1 MLDARED
8 QAAGLR
14 RLFRRAPPQ
23 VVALY
28 GGGRGRTHNAALAAH
43 RIAGQA
49 ERVLVLDEAEGDGT
63 LAAAL
68 GVGEGPDLLQLLDGR
83 STLAR
88 IVQPVPGLVGRV
100 PVAAAALA
108 LPLLDGARRAC
119 LVEALR
125 ILHRHAGFVL
135 VHASADSAAEPSP
148 FVLAAPRRL
157 VVAEASASGAT
168 DAYRTIK
175 SLAAAGAGSVHVAV
189 CRARGRSDAAAFFR
203 SLEGLVR
210 RHVGVPL
217 VWLGELERDDVAAG
231 LRQPLELSPADAGA
245 AFLRHLGGLAAR
257 SDRADRVIRPRV
269 GS

>member
-1 MLDARED
+1 MLDGRED

-28 GGGRGRTHNAALAAH
+28 AGGRRRADNAVLAAH
-43 RIAGQA
+43 RIAGRS
-49 ERVLVLDEAEGDGT
+49 ERVLVLDETAGGT
-63 LAAAL
+63 APCGAF
-68 GVGEGPDLLQLLDGR
+68 GVGEGADLLQLLDGR
-83 STLAR
+83 STLAD
-88 IVQPVPGLVGRV
+88 IVQAVPGLVGRV

-108 LPLLDGARRAC
+108 LPLLDDARRAC

-135 VHASADSAAEPSP
+135 VHASGEQAAEPSP

-168 DAYRTIK
+168 DAYQTIK
-175 SLAAAGAGSVHVAV
+175 GLAAAGAGSVHVTV

-203 SLEGLVR
+203 GLDTLVR

-217 VWLGELERDDVAAG
+217 AWLGELERDDIAAG
-231 LRQPLELSPADAGA
+231 LQAPRQVSTREAGA
-245 AFLRHLGGLAAR
+245 AFLR
-257 SDRADRVIRPRV
+257 RAV
-269 GS
+269 GSVRAGVMHG